1 MTAVNHTQPSL
12 QTNAQKVA
20 TNKPTKEPRKAQ
32 MGSRQ
37 CHHLETYK
45 RGLIK
50 NLIGG
55 IATAG
60 ASLLVG
66 WTLLYREDSDH
77 LKGFVSVA
85 HASLGLA
92 YVGLIGHHFYL
103 VKKCILPA
111 LTQTNT
117 PPGTVSNESAV
128 KDCNV

>member
-1 MTAVNHTQPSL
+1 MQPSH

-37 CHHLETYK
+37 CHNFETYK

-66 WTLLYREDSDH
+66 CTLLYRDDSDH
-77 LKGFVSVA
+77 LKGFISVA
-85 HASLGLA
+85 QASLGLA

-103 VKKCILPA
+103 VK
-111 LTQTNT
+111 NT
-117 PPGTVSNESAV
+117 FFPH
-128 KDCNV
+128 